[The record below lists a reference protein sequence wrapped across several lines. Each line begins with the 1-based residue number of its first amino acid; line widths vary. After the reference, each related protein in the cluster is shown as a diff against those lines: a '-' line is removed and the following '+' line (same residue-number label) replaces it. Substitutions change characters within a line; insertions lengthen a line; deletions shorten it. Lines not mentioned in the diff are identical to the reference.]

1 MIEYLEGRL
10 VQKHPAH
17 TVIQTGGIAFRVL
30 TPLSSYDGLPDPGQS
45 VKLLTHLAIR
55 EDDMTLYGFATEG
68 ERDMFLL
75 LIQVSGIGPKLAL
88 TILSG
93 MSLRE
98 IRVAITQ
105 SDVKRLSGI
114 SGIGKKT
121 AERMVV
127 ELRDKLGKA
136 EVAELDSLETAPT
149 DTRIRD
155 TLLALVELGFKQ
167 QEAKALL
174 DKVPERSDSSVTADE
189 LLIKALSKR

>member
-1 MIEYLEGRL
+1 MIEFLEGQL
-10 VQKHPAH
+10 VQKHPTH
-17 TVIQTGGIAFRVL
+17 TVIQTGGVGFRVL
-30 TPLSSYDGLPDPGQS
+30 TPLSSYDALPPPGKS

-55 EDDMTLYGFATEG
+55 EDDMTLYGFATDG

-105 SDVKRLSGI
+105 SDVKRLSSI

-127 ELRDKLGKA
+127 DLRDKLGKA
-136 EVAELDSLETAPT
+136 EVAALDSLETSPM

-167 QEAKALL
+167 QEAKTLL
-174 DKVPERSDSSVTADE
+174 DKVPEREDPNVTADE